1 MKNSLTCQIKKKYSS
16 KYSNPFFQTTSRSC
30 GRVLCGPLRPSA
42 LRMQESQRANF
53 EFEIPV
59 IPAKEEVFIVE
70 DMDDEDDL
78 NIRVQVED
86 EMEEITSED

>member
-1 MKNSLTCQIKKKYSS
+1 
-16 KYSNPFFQTTSRSC
+16 
-30 GRVLCGPLRPSA
+30 
-42 LRMQESQRANF
+42 MQESQRANF